1 MPMLA
6 ARSGSRASTRSSR
19 PGAIAC
25 GSKSFSACNGVH
37 ARFDL
42 LRDGLGSSE
51 VGFGTTNVDVNQ
63 PLRTALARVDRAQP
77 LHLAVGRDQLAASSL
92 AGTHVERK
100 VNLPDRWVR
109 GFAEVPTLLS
119 EMRQAGTL
127 SGAAVA
133 RFFAGLPR
141 VAPPGP
147 SLHVVPAPG
156 GWRTS
161 TIAGPGAIPLAGA
174 SRLRGCDRILRHA
187 TRLTVHA
194 HANGTTAWL
203 F

>member
-1 MPMLA
+1 
-6 ARSGSRASTRSSR
+6 
-19 PGAIAC
+19 
-25 GSKSFSACNGVH
+25 
-37 ARFDL
+37 
-42 LRDGLGSSE
+42 
-51 VGFGTTNVDVNQ
+51 
-63 PLRTALARVDRAQP
+63 
-77 LHLAVGRDQLAASSL
+77 
-92 AGTHVERK
+92 
-100 VNLPDRWVR
+100 
-109 GFAEVPTLLS
+109 
-119 EMRQAGTL
+119 MRQVGTL

-203 F
+203 FDVPGGRFSLVLSPDPFRGFSGEGTLLTLLTHPAAEASGRRVHAVLGWEALVDPARLASDTGLDDGQLAVGLAWLSASGRLGFDLAERAWFHRSCRSMRRRCCVVTHG